1 MAFTPFSK
9 IIGQEKAV
17 DYLKRVVDRD
27 KLSHAYLFTGIP
39 GIGKKSTAYALAR
52 AVNCYNPTMGE
63 GCGQCGSCRQM
74 MAGSHPD
81 LFVIKPDGQAIKI
94 DQIRHLIRNLGFK
107 KMSARFRVSIVSQAE
122 TMTEEAANAFL
133 KILEEPPE
141 ANILILDVVEARD
154 LLPTIVSRC
163 QKVSF
168 LPLPSTLIADWL
180 TREQGLV
187 KDQALVVAKLADGSL
202 GRAIELTEGGFL
214 EKRHDFL
221 LGLFELPQ
229 LAPEEAL
236 EVGLNYAGMSKRKE
250 LDVGG
255 GEGGLFALLSV
266 WKTWY
271 RDLLIVKVGA
281 PEHLLINIDFVHKLK
296 NMAEHLTIN
305 SLLRSFEVLN
315 QAEHALKRF
324 RNVDLMMENTVL
336 ALKRLASRTMNPTE
350 EVLNGL

>member
-1 MAFTPFSK
+1 MSMVFAKFSE
-9 IIGQEKAV
+9 IVGQERAV
-17 DYLKRVVDRD
+17 NYVKRVLDRD

-39 GIGKKSTAYALAR
+39 GIGKKTTAYALAQ
-52 AVNCYNPTMGE
+52 AVNCHNPTTGE
-63 GCGQCGSCRQM
+63 GCGECRSCRQM
-74 MAGSHPD
+74 MAGNHPD

-94 DQIRHLIRNLGFK
+94 DQIRHLIRDLGFK
-107 KMSARFRVSIVSQAE
+107 KMSAKFRISIVCQAE

-180 TREQGLV
+180 VRERSLV

-202 GRAIELTEGGFL
+202 GRAIEMSEGGFL

-221 LGLFELPQ
+221 LRLFELPQ

-236 EVGLNYAGMSKRKE
+236 EVGFNYAGMSKRKE
-250 LDVGG
+250 LD
-255 GEGGLFALLSV
+255 GEGGLFGLLSV

-281 PEHLLINIDFVHKLK
+281 REDLLINVDFGHKLK

-305 SLLRSFEVLN
+305 RLLRSFEALN
-315 QAEHALKRF
+315 QAQHALKRF
-324 RNVDLMMENTVL
+324 RNADLMMENTVL
-336 ALKRLASRTMNPTE
+336 TLKRLASPALNSTGEVMNGP
-350 EVLNGL
+350 

>member
-1 MAFTPFSK
+1 MAFASFSK
-9 IIGQEKAV
+9 IIGQERAV
-17 DYLKRVVDRD
+17 NYVKRVVGRD

-39 GIGKKSTAYALAR
+39 GIGKKSTAYALAQ

-63 GCGQCGSCRQM
+63 GCGQCMSCRQM
-74 MAGSHPD
+74 MAGNHPD
-81 LFVIKPDGQAIKI
+81 LLVIKPDGQAIKI
-94 DQIRHLIRNLGFK
+94 DQIRHLIRDLGFK
-107 KMSARFRVSIVSQAE
+107 KMFARFRVSIVCHAE

-187 KDQALVVAKLADGSL
+187 KDQALVVAKIADGSL
-202 GRAIELTEGGFL
+202 GRAIEMTAGGFL

-221 LGLFELPQ
+221 LRLFELPQ
-229 LAPEEAL
+229 LAPEEAM
-236 EVGLNYAGMSKRKE
+236 EVGLSYAGMSKRKE

-255 GEGGLFALLSV
+255 GDGGLFGLLSV

-271 RDLLIVKVGA
+271 RDLLIVKTGA
-281 PEHLLINIDFVHKLK
+281 PEDLLINVDFGHKLK
-296 NMAEHLTIN
+296 NMAEHLTIH

-315 QAEHALKRF
+315 QAQHALKRF

-336 ALKRLASRTMNPTE
+336 TLKRLASQTMNSTG
-350 EVLNGL
+350 EVVNGP